1 MNSDY
6 IRSLPA
12 PVKRRIKA
20 LKNLQK
26 RHMELECNFHKEMHL
41 LELKYEALKVDL
53 EKKVH
58 FMNSS
63 SDFDENLETR
73 CNPRRLRA
81 NRGGIHL
88 DIRCRR

>member
-1 MNSDY
+1 MDGLSGLNSDY

-41 LELKYEALKVDL
+41 LEVKYEQMRSEL
-53 EKKVH
+53 EKKVCPYL
-58 FMNSS
+58 FTV
-63 SDFDENLETR
+63 FFGLKFVE
-73 CNPRRLRA
+73 
-81 NRGGIHL
+81 
-88 DIRCRR
+88 

>member
-53 EKKVH
+53 EKKVLYYWGL
-58 FMNSS
+58 FEKERSI
-63 SDFDENLETR
+63 FLK
-73 CNPRRLRA
+73 
-81 NRGGIHL
+81 I
-88 DIRCRR
+88 